1 MSSGEQISAE
11 SEGQVE
17 PWEPRGFLRA
27 IDYREAR
34 LANGFLRCHPER
46 WFPGFAERWAPLVS
60 TLGCE
65 LRMGEIKPTIVIP
78 DDSWICFRGTLEN
91 EAVVVAIDRQ
101 TAELVIQEVVPN
113 ISGGLQ
119 TDLVIE
125 YLIQRFMAILGMTQ
139 TASETAGAFIFNGR
153 CSPSEVSLMAAV
165 KLSFS
170 LNSAP
175 CSVVVALGQ
184 EAVERMDRLWRRQVH
199 SSIRIAQEAGLLRF
213 EIAQLGVPP
222 QLLSEYVTK
231 GTIVDLEVAASDT
244 LTLRVG
250 SKLFM
255 PARMIQIDGKLG
267 CQVVSGSATN
277 LPVAEGTSRLSVE
290 IASMSVEPSVLAELG
305 QVGAVLNTG
314 RQLDNRVTLNI
325 NQEKVADARL
335 CVYQG
340 RYAIEVG

>member
-1 MSSGEQISAE
+1 
-11 SEGQVE
+11 
-17 PWEPRGFLRA
+17 
-27 IDYREAR
+27 
-34 LANGFLRCHPER
+34 
-46 WFPGFAERWAPLVS
+46 
-60 TLGCE
+60 
-65 LRMGEIKPTIVIP
+65 MGEIKPTLSIP
-78 DDSWICFRGTLEN
+78 DDSWLCFRGALED
-91 EAVVVAIDRQ
+91 EAIVVAMDRQ

-113 ISGGLQ
+113 VSGSLQ

-125 YLIQRFMAILGMTQ
+125 YLIQRFMAILGMSQ
-139 TASETAGAFIFNGR
+139 TASETAGALIFNGR

-170 LNSAP
+170 LNSSP
-175 CSVVVALGQ
+175 CSVAVALGQ

-199 SSIRIAQEAGLLRF
+199 SSIRASQESGALRF

-231 GTIVDLEVAASDT
+231 GTIVDLEVAASDA
-244 LTLRVG
+244 LTLRLG

-267 CQVVSGSATN
+267 CQIVSGSAAN
-277 LPVAEGTSRLSVE
+277 LPVADGTSRLSVE
-290 IASMSVEPSVLAELG
+290 IASVPVDPGVLAELG

-314 RQLDNRVTLNI
+314 RHLDNRVTLNI
-325 NQEKVADARL
+325 NQEKVADATL

-340 RYAIEVG
+340 RYAVEVG

>member
-1 MSSGEQISAE
+1 MSSGEQISAG
-11 SEGQVE
+11 SEAQVE

-34 LANGFLRCHPER
+34 LTNGFLRCHPER
-46 WFPGFAERWAPLVS
+46 WFPGFAERWAPLIS

-65 LRMGEIKPTIVIP
+65 LRMGEIKPTLSIP
-78 DDSWICFRGTLEN
+78 DDSWLCFRGTLED
-91 EAVVVAIDRQ
+91 EAIVVAIDRQ

-113 ISGGLQ
+113 VSGSLQ

-125 YLIQRFMAILGMTQ
+125 YLIQRFMAILGMSQ
-139 TASETAGAFIFNGR
+139 TASETAGALIFNGR

-170 LNSAP
+170 LNSTP
-175 CSVVVALGQ
+175 CSVAVALGQ

-199 SSIRIAQEAGLLRF
+199 SSIRTSQESGALRF

-231 GTIVDLEVAASDT
+231 GTIVDLEVAASDA
-244 LTLRVG
+244 LTLRLG

-267 CQVVSGSATN
+267 CQIVSGSATN
-277 LPVAEGTSRLSVE
+277 LPVADGTSRLSVE
-290 IASMSVEPSVLAELG
+290 IASMPVDPSVLAELG
-305 QVGAVLNTG
+305 QVGAILNTG
-314 RQLDNRVTLNI
+314 RHLDNRVTLNI
-325 NQEKVADARL
+325 NQEKVADATL

-340 RYAIEVG
+340 RYAVEVG